1 MVPTVVARRVP
12 HAVAVANLRVAV
24 ATAVAPAADVLLDV
38 AAVVVAADANQ
49 HAVAKAAVAVA

>member
-1 MVPTVVARRVP
+1 
-12 HAVAVANLRVAV
+12 V